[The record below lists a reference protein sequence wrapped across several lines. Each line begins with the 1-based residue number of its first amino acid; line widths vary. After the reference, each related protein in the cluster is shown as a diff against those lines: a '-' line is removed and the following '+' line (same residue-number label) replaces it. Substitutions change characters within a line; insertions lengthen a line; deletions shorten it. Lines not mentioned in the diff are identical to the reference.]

1 MSDEHLSSLAARIA
15 ASRKVSEDDVLA
27 MRRLVYSNPLVS
39 EQDAHLITMLDD
51 QLVEAHPTW
60 TAFLSELVC
69 DYLVHQELPEGYV
82 NETKAQWLIQH
93 ISANGFLK
101 SDTELELL
109 INVMECARRV
119 PHALTAFALAQVKTA
134 VLDGEGPLAH
144 GGILQQGKITAGEVN
159 LLRRILSA
167 ASGEAQIAISRHEAE
182 VLFELHDATCDADN
196 DPEWNTLFIQSIA
209 QYLMSLSLHEPPT
222 FEEALRREKW
232 LMDQPQNLN
241 TQSMGGFF
249 GRMFSGS
256 LSAFRQSQSEL
267 NNVDQSGVIA
277 TAENITQDEAVWLIE
292 RIMQDGQVSL
302 LERQL
307 LAYIHQSKPP
317 MHIALENFI
326 QQVA

>member
-15 ASRKVSEDDVLA
+15 ASRRVSEDDVLA
-27 MRRLVYSNPLVS
+27 MRRIVYSSPIVS

-51 QLVEAHPTW
+51 QLVDAPPSWST
-60 TAFLSELVC
+60 FLSELVC

-82 NETKAQWLIQH
+82 NEAKAQWLIQH

-119 PHALTAFALAQVKTA
+119 PHALTAFALAQVKIA

-144 GGILQQGKITAGEVN
+144 GGILQQGKITIGEVN

-232 LMDQPQNLN
+232 LMDQKESVNAQTL
-241 TQSMGGFF
+241 GGFF

-256 LSAFRQSQSEL
+256 LSAFQHSQSEANYL
-267 NNVDQSGVIA
+267 DRSSATA
-277 TAENITQDEAVWLIE
+277 TAEKITQDEAVWLID
-292 RIMQDGQVSL
+292 RIMQDGQVSM

-317 MHIALENFI
+317 MQPTLENFI